1 MSTRF
6 FKGIKKK
13 LHSIRQNLCFYY
25 TASLSKP
32 ILKNTIL
39 LEADQGRNVDGS
51 MFALLR
57 ALKTNPK
64 WNTLT
69 VVFVTTKR
77 TQNEAKARM
86 ISYGFN
92 DVILVKRFTR
102 KYYRYLARSA
112 YLAADSA
119 FPHLFSKTSGADL
132 SQYLERHTS
141 HESGQI

>member
-51 MFALLR
+51 IFR
-57 ALKTNPK
+57 FCDALKDQSKIGILSPWCLSYEK
-64 WNTLT
+64 DS
-69 VVFVTTKR
+69 KR
-77 TQNEAKARM
+77 GK
-86 ISYGFN
+86 
-92 DVILVKRFTR
+92 
-102 KYYRYLARSA
+102 SA
-112 YLAADSA
+112 DDFLW
-119 FPHLFSKTSGADL
+119 L
-132 SQYLERHTS
+132 Q
-141 HESGQI
+141 